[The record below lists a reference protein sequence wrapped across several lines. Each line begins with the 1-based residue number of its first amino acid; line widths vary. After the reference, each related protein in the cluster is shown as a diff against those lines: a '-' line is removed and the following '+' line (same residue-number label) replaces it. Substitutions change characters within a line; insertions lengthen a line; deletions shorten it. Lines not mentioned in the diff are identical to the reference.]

1 VYVCV
6 FLFVFQYIEQRV
18 ALTHYLTCS
27 LPLENTHALT
37 IALNSPTSS
46 LVQLTQERPQQTT
59 IRESHSVHE
68 NSIATTESNTEFN
81 LLRGWVAAEQFIEQ
95 QTEEKHITTEA
106 HLFTGAHLWYVQF
119 RCIRLSPG
127 REGTQ
132 VHRGRHTHEMQEII
146 RYVSHTHSLS
156 HNSLTC
162 THSYV
167 HTRTHTHTRTR
178 VHSFVHPTHH
188 SPSHLSITSPT
199 SHPTAS
205 HFSHHLIPPHPTLPH
220 FSHREVLLQD
230 VYLSVRISELV
241 ESPKST
247 TFACVVD

>member
-37 IALNSPTSS
+37 IALNSLTSS

-95 QTEEKHITTEA
+95 QTKKKHITTEA

-127 REGTQ
+127 REEPRCTEVGIHMRCRRSSDTC
-132 VHRGRHTHEMQEII
+132 HT
-146 RYVSHTHSLS
+146 HTHS
-156 HNSLTC
+156 HT
-162 THSYV
+162 THSHV
-167 HTRTHTHTRTR
+167 LTHTYTHVHIHTHVHAYT
-178 VHSFVHPTHH
+178 HSFIPRIILHPI
-188 SPSHLSITSPT
+188 SASLLPLLILLHLTSPT
-199 SHPTAS
+199 TSSRRIQLSH
-205 HFSHHLIPPHPTLPH
+205 
-220 FSHREVLLQD
+220 
-230 VYLSVRISELV
+230 
-241 ESPKST
+241 
-247 TFACVVD
+247 TFLTGKYYYRMCTSR